1 MSITVTTANGKT
13 SVQSPYDRDF
23 VAKAKTIGGKW
34 DGTKKAWTFDAR
46 DEDRVRDLCRQVY
59 GTDGNPVDTSD
70 LVTVRVRLADH
81 EGDKWDNAAKFAGQR
96 IAHRPGRDEDVRLA
110 ANVVLIQG
118 ELAPSGGSMRYP
130 LINAADDVIVEVR
143 DIPRATLSL
152 EREDSY
158 EIVGETKVGETK
170 NVDVD
175 ALLAEREQL
184 LARIAEIDAMLPEPE
199 EAEAE
204 VSAREAAAALGVSV
218 RTVQRWAAQG
228 KVEAAKNEQGHWVIT
243 ITIAQPTA

>member
-1 MSITVTTANGKT
+1 MSVTVTTANGKT
-13 SVQSPYDRDF
+13 SVKSPFDREF
-23 VAKAKTIGGKW
+23 VTEAKTIGGRW
-34 DGTKKAWTFDAR
+34 DAANKAWTFDAR

-118 ELAPSGGSMRYP
+118 KLAPSGGSMRYP

-158 EIVGETKVGETK
+158 EIVGETK

-184 LARIAEIDAMLPEPE
+184 LARIAEIDALLPEPE
-199 EAEAE
+199 EAE